1 MQQSYSQ
8 WIQQDPDVG
17 QTPNS
22 PLTDEF
28 SLEGPAPNP
37 FAPLSYEDA
46 CDMADA
52 LDLPD
57 RDWDLINQAS
67 NIVED

>member
-1 MQQSYSQ
+1 MQQFYSH
-8 WIQQDPDVG
+8 WSLQDPDVG
-17 QTPNS
+17 QMTSS

-28 SLEGPAPNP
+28 TLEVPARNP

-46 CDMADA
+46 CDIADD

-57 RDWDLINQAS
+57 GDWDLINRAYGL
-67 NIVED
+67 VE

>member
-1 MQQSYSQ
+1 M
-8 WIQQDPDVG
+8 
-17 QTPNS
+17 PNS

-28 SLEGPAPNP
+28 TLEGPTRNP

-46 CDMADA
+46 CDIADA

-57 RDWDLINQAS
+57 ADWDLINQAY
-67 NIVED
+67 NLVE

>member
-1 MQQSYSQ
+1 MQQFYSHWTHQ
-8 WIQQDPDVG
+8 VPDAG
-17 QTPNS
+17 QMPNS

-28 SLEGPAPNP
+28 TLEGSARNP

-46 CDMADA
+46 CDLADA

-57 RDWDLINQAS
+57 GDWDLINRAYGLS
-67 NIVED
+67 E

>member
-1 MQQSYSQ
+1 MQLFYSH
-8 WIQQDPDVG
+8 WNVPDPYAG
-17 QTPNS
+17 QMSSS

-28 SLEGPAPNP
+28 TLEGPAPNP

-46 CDMADA
+46 CDIADA

-57 RDWDLINQAS
+57 GDWDLINQS
-67 NIVED
+67 YNIVE

>member
-1 MQQSYSQ
+1 MQQFYSHWTHQ
-8 WIQQDPDVG
+8 VPDAG
-17 QTPNS
+17 QMPNS

-28 SLEGPAPNP
+28 TLDGPAKNP

-46 CDMADA
+46 CDLADA

-57 RDWDLINQAS
+57 GYWDLINRAYGLS
-67 NIVED
+67 E

>member
-1 MQQSYSQ
+1 M
-8 WIQQDPDVG
+8 
-17 QTPNS
+17 
-22 PLTDEF
+22 DEF
-28 SLEGPAPNP
+28 SLEGPATNP

-57 RDWDLINQAS
+57 GDWDLIIQAY
-67 NIVED
+67 NIVE

>member
-1 MQQSYSQ
+1 MQQSYSH
-8 WIQQDPDVG
+8 WSHTDPYVG
-17 QTPNS
+17 QIPNS
-22 PLTDEF
+22 PLNDEY
-28 SLEGPAPNP
+28 SLAGPARNP

-57 RDWDLINQAS
+57 GDWDLINQAY
-67 NIVED
+67 NIVE

>member
-1 MQQSYSQ
+1 MQQFYSH
-8 WIQQDPDVG
+8 WTKQDPYAG
-17 QTPNS
+17 QMLNS

-28 SLEGPAPNP
+28 SLEGPARNP

-57 RDWDLINQAS
+57 RDWDLINQAY
-67 NIVED
+67 NIVE

>member
-1 MQQSYSQ
+1 MQQFYSH
-8 WIQQDPDVG
+8 WSRQDPDVG
-17 QTPNS
+17 QIPNS
-22 PLTDEF
+22 PLIDEL
-28 SLEGPAPNP
+28 SLDGPAKNP

-57 RDWDLINQAS
+57 EDWDLINQAY
-67 NIVED
+67 NIVE

>member
-1 MQQSYSQ
+1 M
-8 WIQQDPDVG
+8 G
-17 QTPNS
+17 QIPNS

-28 SLEGPAPNP
+28 TLEGPARNP

-57 RDWDLINQAS
+57 GDWDLINRAYGLS
-67 NIVED
+67 E

>member
-1 MQQSYSQ
+1 MQQSYSHWTHQ
-8 WIQQDPDVG
+8 VPDAG
-17 QTPNS
+17 QMPNS

-28 SLEGPAPNP
+28 SLEAPIRNP
-37 FAPLSYEDA
+37 FAPLSYEEA

-57 RDWDLINQAS
+57 RDWDLINQAY
-67 NIVED
+67 NIVE

>member
-1 MQQSYSQ
+1 
-8 WIQQDPDVG
+8 VG
-17 QTPNS
+17 QIPNS

-28 SLEGPAPNP
+28 SLEGPIRNP

-57 RDWDLINQAS
+57 GDWDLINRAYGL
-67 NIVED
+67 VE

>member
-1 MQQSYSQ
+1 ML
-8 WIQQDPDVG
+8 
-17 QTPNS
+17 NS
-22 PLTDEF
+22 PLADEF
-28 SLEGPAPNP
+28 SLEGPARNP

-57 RDWDLINQAS
+57 GDWDLINRAYGL
-67 NIVED
+67 VE

>member
-1 MQQSYSQ
+1 MQQFYSNRT
-8 WIQQDPDVG
+8 QQDLDVG
-17 QTPNS
+17 QMTSS
-22 PLTDEF
+22 PLNDEF
-28 SLEGPAPNP
+28 TLEGPTRNP

-57 RDWDLINQAS
+57 GDWDLINQAY
-67 NIVED
+67 NIVE

>member
-1 MQQSYSQ
+1 MQQSYSHWSHQ
-8 WIQQDPDVG
+8 HPHAG
-17 QTPNS
+17 QMPNS

-28 SLEGPAPNP
+28 SLEGPPKNP

-57 RDWDLINQAS
+57 GDWDLINRAYGLS
-67 NIVED
+67 E

>member
-1 MQQSYSQ
+1 MQQFYSH
-8 WIQQDPDVG
+8 WTPLDLDVG
-17 QTPNS
+17 QMTSS
-22 PLTDEF
+22 PLADEF
-28 SLEGPAPNP
+28 SLEGPARNP

-57 RDWDLINQAS
+57 GDWELINRAYGL
-67 NIVED
+67 VE

>member
-1 MQQSYSQ
+1 MQQPYSHWTHQ
-8 WIQQDPDVG
+8 VPDAG
-17 QTPNS
+17 QIPNS

-28 SLEGPAPNP
+28 SLDGPARNP

-46 CDMADA
+46 CDLADA

-57 RDWDLINQAS
+57 GDWDLINRAYGLS
-67 NIVED
+67 E

>member
-1 MQQSYSQ
+1 MQQSYSH
-8 WIQQDPDVG
+8 WSRQDPDVG
-17 QTPNS
+17 QIPDS
-22 PLTDEF
+22 PLTDE
-28 SLEGPAPNP
+28 STLEGPARNP

-57 RDWDLINQAS
+57 GDWDLINQAY
-67 NIVED
+67 NIVE

>member
-1 MQQSYSQ
+1 M
-8 WIQQDPDVG
+8 G
-17 QTPNS
+17 QMPNS

-28 SLEGPAPNP
+28 SLEGPSMNP

-57 RDWDLINQAS
+57 GDWDLINQAY
-67 NIVED
+67 NIVE

>member
-1 MQQSYSQ
+1 MQQFYSHCNVP
-8 WIQQDPDVG
+8 DPYAG
-17 QTPNS
+17 QMLNS
-22 PLTDEF
+22 PLMDEF
-28 SLEGPAPNP
+28 SLDRPPTNP

-57 RDWDLINQAS
+57 GDWDLINQAY
-67 NIVED
+67 NIVE

>member
-1 MQQSYSQ
+1 MQQFYSH
-8 WIQQDPDVG
+8 WNVSDPYAG
-17 QTPNS
+17 QMPNS

-28 SLEGPAPNP
+28 SLEGPTRNP

-46 CDMADA
+46 CDLADA

-57 RDWDLINQAS
+57 EDWDLINQAY
-67 NIVED
+67 NLVE

>member
-1 MQQSYSQ
+1 MQQFYSH
-8 WIQQDPDVG
+8 WSQQDPHVV
-17 QTPNS
+17 QMTS
-22 PLTDEF
+22 RPLNDEF
-28 SLEGPAPNP
+28 TLSGPTRNP

-57 RDWDLINQAS
+57 EDWDLINQAY
-67 NIVED
+67 NIVE